1 MLRRD
6 EHYVV
11 GRVLLLLLKRFVVLS
26 WTLCT
31 EMIAVTH
38 KWGNIIDEC
47 CKGDIMA
54 SIMG

>member
-11 GRVLLLLLKRFVVLS
+11 GRVLLLLLKWFVVLS

-31 EMIAVTH
+31 EMIAVMH